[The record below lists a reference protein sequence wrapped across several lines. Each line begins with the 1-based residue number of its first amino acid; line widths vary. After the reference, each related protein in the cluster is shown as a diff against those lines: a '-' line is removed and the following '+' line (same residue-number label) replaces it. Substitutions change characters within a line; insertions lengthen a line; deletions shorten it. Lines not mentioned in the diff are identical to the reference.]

1 MRQNRIVS
9 VHSGVLARA
18 AAVAAAVLVVM
29 VAGPG
34 APALKADK
42 PPQYFVDETRLPFD
56 ALSGTTTQRLFGVH
70 GGAGYRIEVPA
81 NWNGE
86 LVLYAH
92 GFRGGGLELTV
103 SNPPIR
109 RYLIEHGFA
118 WAASSY
124 ATNGY
129 DVTQGVKDQHD
140 LGTLFNGLVGNPSRV
155 YFTGT
160 SMGGHITGVAIEQY
174 PNAYD
179 GAMPMCGVMGD
190 NTLFDYFLENHLAAQ
205 AIAGLDVPFPF
216 PADYSTTVVPQLR
229 SLFTQPPGSFPASLN
244 ALGMQWAGV
253 LENLSGGD
261 RPMFEQAFVFSGT
274 NANFVLSQGIGSQP
288 GTRTNID
295 RVYQID
301 NNPAPSA
308 AEDALNATIRRVDL
322 DPQARRKQGLAGVP
336 AISGSMSIPTLSM
349 HTLGDLFVPFSMEQ
363 IYRRRAIANGVGD
376 LLVTRAIRDVS
387 HCGFATVEMERGFAD
402 LVNWVA
408 NGVKPA
414 GDDILT
420 PAVVANPN
428 YGCNFTV
435 PGHPLAP
442 ACP

>member
-1 MRQNRIVS
+1 MPQYRFVA
-9 VHSGVLARA
+9 VPKAVLARA
-18 AAVAAAVLVVM
+18 AVGFVTTLIVFV

-34 APALKADK
+34 APSVKAEK
-42 PPQYFVDETRLPFD
+42 PPQYFVDETKLPFD
-56 ALSGTTTQRLFGVH
+56 ALAGTTTTRRWGVH
-70 GGAGYRIEVPA
+70 GGAGYRIEVPG

-92 GFRGGGLELTV
+92 GFRGSGLELTV

-129 DVTQGVKDQHD
+129 DVTQGVKDTHD
-140 LGTLFNGLVGNPSRV
+140 LGTLFNGLVANPSRV

-190 NTLFDYFLENHLAAQ
+190 NTLFDYFVENHLAAH
-205 AIAGLDVPFPF
+205 ALAGLDVPFPF
-216 PADYSTTVVPQLR
+216 PADYTTTIVPQLR
-229 SLFTQPPGSFPASLN
+229 TLFGAPFPSTLTH
-244 ALGMQWAGV
+244 LGQKFAGV
-253 LENLSGGD
+253 VENLSGGD
-261 RPMFEQAFVFSGT
+261 RPMFDPGFRFSATGGNFLLAQGVGFAKGT
-274 NANFVLSQGIGSQP
+274 V
-288 GTRTNID
+288 TNVD
-295 RVYQID
+295 TVYQTD
-301 NNPAPSA
+301 PDPALSA
-308 AEDALNATIRRVDL
+308 EELALNATILRIEL
-322 DPQARRKQGLAGVP
+322 DPQARHEKGLAGIP
-336 AISGSMSIPTLSM
+336 GIEGALSIPVLSM

-363 IYRRRAIANGVGD
+363 IYARRAAANGANA
-376 LLVTRAIRDVS
+376 LLVTRAIRDIN
-387 HCGFATVEMERGFAD
+387 HCGFNTTEMERGFAD
-402 LVNWVA
+402 LVNWVSHS
-408 NGVKPA
+408 VKPA

-428 YGCNFTV
+428 FGCNFTV
-435 PGHPLAP
+435 GAHLLAP
-442 ACP
+442 ACQ